1 MQIDAFRGAAVDW
14 KAQGAVTPVKNQGS
28 CGSCW
33 AFSTTGGLEGL
44 SKTAYD
50 DLQSFSEQQLVD
62 CSSSYGNQGCNGG
75 LMTNSF
81 KFVHDHG
88 IVHESE
94 YAYKGTQGKC
104 TATSGNFTISG
115 YTEITNCNDLANA
128 IVTRVVSVAVD
139 ATNWSTYK
147 GGVFTNCATR
157 LNHGVT
163 LVGMTDQFWV
173 VKNSWGTTWGET
185 GYIRVARGNTCGICN
200 MASYPLQ

>member
-1 MQIDAFRGAAVDW
+1 MQIDAFRGASVDW
-14 KAQGAVTPVKNQGS
+14 KAQGAVTQVKNQGN

-88 IVHESE
+88 IVH
-94 YAYKGTQGKC
+94 
-104 TATSGNFTISG
+104 
-115 YTEITNCNDLANA
+115 
-128 IVTRVVSVAVD
+128 
-139 ATNWSTYK
+139 
-147 GGVFTNCATR
+147 
-157 LNHGVT
+157 
-163 LVGMTDQFWV
+163 
-173 VKNSWGTTWGET
+173 
-185 GYIRVARGNTCGICN
+185 
-200 MASYPLQ
+200 